1 MIIRSPYLMLM
12 LLSAI
17 FVGMMF
23 AVVITLQHGQTAPVT
38 VAHAEAERAEKGE

>member
-1 MIIRSPYLMLM
+1 MIIRSPYLMLV

-23 AVVITLQHGQTAPVT
+23 AVVITSQLRP
-38 VAHAEAERAEKGE
+38 